1 MCKKNF
7 ASQNFWYGFLDVQK
21 KFRFAK
27 FLVWFFRCAKKN
39 KTHDFL
45 LLKNFVAQNFY
56 SVKFTLSKILRSEI
70 FTK

>member
-7 ASQNFWYGFLDVQK
+7 ASQNFWYGFLAMQ
-21 KFRFAK
+21 
-27 FLVWFFRCAKKN
+27 KKN